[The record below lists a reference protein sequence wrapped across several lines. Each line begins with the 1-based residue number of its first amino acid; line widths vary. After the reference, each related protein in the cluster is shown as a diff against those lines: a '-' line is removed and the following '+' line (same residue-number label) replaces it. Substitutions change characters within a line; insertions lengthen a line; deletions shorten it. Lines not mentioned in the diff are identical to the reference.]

1 MHYNRTDGSRTR
13 GGTTSYFFFFFYS
26 SFLSFSFFFSSMHH
40 DALLQATIEK
50 TMKDEISNS
59 RLQSE
64 ENVKLSV
71 PEHLRELR
79 MMYA

>member
-1 MHYNRTDGSRTR
+1 
-13 GGTTSYFFFFFYS
+13 
-26 SFLSFSFFFSSMHH
+26 MHH